1 MGWSNSILSDLNP
14 LEHPDG
20 RPAADN
26 GVEQGSPLDSMYA
39 GMPNGPM
46 PPTVKRY
53 PCALDRMV
61 DESTRRDVFV
71 LGATPGG
78 IAAAVRAARAGLD
91 VELVTYHAHVGGMMT
106 GGLSRTDTTVR
117 DPRTP
122 LYDSFREAVL
132 EHYSSMYGADSPQ
145 VSDCNDGKWFEPH
158 VGEAI
163 FDEMLA
169 TEDGIS
175 ITWEHHVTGVE
186 RDGRQIGAVTLAP
199 VADGE
204 PVEFAADTFI
214 DATYEGDLF
223 AAAGV
228 PGRVGREAR
237 WEYDEPHAGVLFS
250 EKGTRIFHGST
261 GDGDTAVQSYDYRV
275 TLSKNPETRRRPA
288 RPDEYD
294 REEYLP
300 IVQDPPEADPD
311 VDAGRRVDRE
321 LPCDI
326 KSEMVRPT
334 VEDIRD
340 RSIEAIL
347 MARSIPNDKA
357 DMNTADLPGEADEY
371 PEGDWE
377 TRDRIAKRHRDH
389 ALGLLYFLH
398 NDTAVPDDIQ
408 EEARKWGLATD
419 EFTDNDNFPFQLYVR
434 EARRLAGRWTFT
446 ENDAR
451 LAVGLQRAPVHDTA
465 IAIAEYPMD
474 SHDCRP
480 VRRPG
485 TLCDGH
491 FYLPEIT
498 VPSQVPWET
507 LLARDVDNLL
517 VPVALSAT
525 HVGFGGIRLEP
536 TWMQIGESAGL
547 AAALAAEA
555 DTPVASIDVAAL
567 QAELAERGSMLSYFD
582 DCHPLSDG
590 SWAAA
595 VQYVSTKGFFRG
607 YRAAPEAPLDPET
620 ASVWARAT
628 AAILEESL
636 DAMAVARALPAAPEG
651 TISPED
657 FLVMLTAAIK
667 GTLATPPDATDRTRA
682 FGHVDTSADVITRG
696 EACEAIYAFIT

>member
-1 MGWSNSILSDLNP
+1 M
-14 LEHPDG
+14 
-20 RPAADN
+20 AD
-26 GVEQGSPLDSMYA
+26 D
-39 GMPNGPM
+39 
-46 PPTVKRY
+46 TVH
-53 PCALDRMV
+53 
-61 DESTRRDVFV
+61 RDVFV

-78 IAAAVRAARAGLD
+78 IAAAIRAARAGLD

-117 DPRTP
+117 APRTP
-122 LYDSFREAVL
+122 LFDAFRDAVL
-132 EHYSSMYGADSPQ
+132 NHYAEIYGEDSKQ
-145 VSDCNDGKWFEPH
+145 VEDCNEGKWFEPH

-163 FDEMLA
+163 FDAFLDA
-169 TEDGIS
+169 EDGIS
-175 ITWEHHVTGVE
+175 ITWEHQVTGVA
-186 RDGRQIGAVTLAP
+186 RHGRRITAVTSEP
-199 VADGE
+199 FDGGDARTVTAE
-204 PVEFAADTFI
+204 TFI
-214 DATYEGDLF
+214 DGTYEGDLF

-261 GDGDTAVQSYDYRV
+261 GEGDDAVQSYDYRV
-275 TLSKNPETRRRPA
+275 TLSKDPDTRRRPE

-311 VDAGRRVDRE
+311 FDAGGRVDRE
-321 LPCDI
+321 LACHI

-334 VEDIRD
+334 VEEIRE
-340 RSIEAIL
+340 RGIESIL
-347 MARSIPNDKA
+347 MARSIPNEKA

-371 PEGDWE
+371 PEGDWA
-377 TRDRIAKRHRDH
+377 TRKRIAKRHRDH

-398 NDTAVPDDIQ
+398 NDEAVPDDIQ

-419 EFTDNDNFPFQLYVR
+419 EFTDNGNFPFQLYVR
-434 EARRLAGRWTFT
+434 EARRLEGRRTFT

-451 LAVGLQRAPVHDTA
+451 LAVGLQRAPVNGTA

-485 TLCDGH
+485 SLCEGH

-507 LLARDVDNLL
+507 LLPRGVDNLL

-547 AAALAAEA
+547 ATALAAEA
-555 DTPVASIDVAAL
+555 DVPVAAL
-567 QAELAERGSMLSYFD
+567 DPARLQVELAEGGSMLSYFD
-582 DCHPLSDG
+582 DCHPGTDA
-590 SWAAA
+590 SWTPA
-595 VQYVSTKGFFRG
+595 VQYLSTKGFFRD
-607 YRAAPEAPLDPET
+607 YRAAPEGFLDPET
-620 ASVWARAT
+620 ASVWARAAT
-628 AAILEESL
+628 ALLEGTL
-636 DAMAVARALPAAPEG
+636 DPMAAARSLPATPEG
-651 TISPED
+651 TLSPED
-657 FLVMLTAAIK
+657 FLAMLTSAIE
-667 GTLATPPDATDRTRA
+667 GTLETPPDATQRTRA
-682 FGHVDTSADVITRG
+682 FGHVDTDADAITRG
-696 EACEAIYAFIT
+696 EACEAIYALVT